1 MAGLLIVNADDFGLS
16 KGQNYGIVECF
27 RHGVVSSTTALVN
40 AEGIEHAAQL
50 RHELPGLGVGLHFTL
65 TMGKPLS
72 PLPSLTREGVLGKW
86 VWQMAEEGD
95 LPLNEI
101 RIELQAQYQRFI
113 EIFGCAPDHIDSH
126 HHVHMFKQIFPIVAE
141 FAKEKSLPMRVDRP
155 LACQEG
161 IDTQGVI
168 SSDGFDSQ
176 FYGDEITQALF
187 LKVLDESKARHEHS
201 IEVMTH
207 PAFVDNP
214 LRASGYCFQRLME
227 LEVLTDSALKRAIL
241 ERGYRLGT
249 YQYLLM

>member
-1 MAGLLIVNADDFGLS
+1 MASLLIVNADDFGLS
-16 KGQNYGIVECF
+16 KGQNYGIAECF

-72 PLPSLTREGVLGKW
+72 PLPSLTRNGVLGKW

-95 LPLNEI
+95 LPLDEI
-101 RIELQAQYQRFI
+101 RVELNAQYQRFI
-113 EIFGCAPDHIDSH
+113 AIFGCAPDHIDSH

-155 LACQEG
+155 LAQKEG
-161 IDTQGVI
+161 IDTQGVL
-168 SSDGFDSQ
+168 SSEGFDSQ

-187 LKVLDESKARHEHS
+187 LKVLEESNARNERS
-201 IEVMTH
+201 LEVMTH
-207 PAFVDNP
+207 PAFIDNP
-214 LRASGYCFQRLME
+214 LRASGYCFQRLTE
-227 LEVLTDSALKRAIL
+227 LEVLTDITLKQAIV
-241 ERGYRLGT
+241 ERGYQLGT
-249 YQYLLM
+249 YQDLMK

>member
-1 MAGLLIVNADDFGLS
+1 
-16 KGQNYGIVECF
+16 
-27 RHGVVSSTTALVN
+27 
-40 AEGIEHAAQL
+40 
-50 RHELPGLGVGLHFTL
+50 
-65 TMGKPLS
+65 
-72 PLPSLTREGVLGKW
+72 TREGVLGKW
-86 VWQMAEEGD
+86 VWQMADEGD
-95 LPLNEI
+95 LPLDEI
-101 RIELQAQYQRFI
+101 CVELNAQYQRFI

-155 LACQEG
+155 LAHKEG

-214 LRASGYCFQRLME
+214 LRASGYCFQRLTE
-227 LEVLTDSALKRAIL
+227 LEVLTDSALKHAIL
-241 ERGYRLGT
+241 ERGYQLGT
-249 YQYLLM
+249 YQDLM